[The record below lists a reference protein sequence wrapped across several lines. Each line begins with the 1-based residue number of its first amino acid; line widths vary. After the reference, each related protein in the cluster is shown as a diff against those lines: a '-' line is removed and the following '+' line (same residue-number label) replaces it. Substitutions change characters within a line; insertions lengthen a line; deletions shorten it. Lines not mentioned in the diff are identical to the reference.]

1 MHHTFSPASRASL
14 FLLVVL
20 SALVEPSFSKIVLD
34 YRIPLTAKVADMA
47 DKATALGK
55 LTNATIIG
63 SNKLKDAYAF
73 LPQTGGKFNMVT
85 LKINDK
91 SIFQPDKTNKKNDQV
106 GFRRNDIVPNYDPSK
121 LEVGKKTYHHSFIF
135 DKSLNNKHG
144 YLLASVEFSKAVS
157 THMYDIHHGTPFDAK
172 NTDGKASA
180 DANKIRVRDIN
191 FETLFSVEMVIGKVF
206 NFAIEVDVI
215 RLAIASLR
223 VLHSVGDEKLAEVV
237 KSTVIT
243 PKNPKVV
250 NVAKTGEW
258 HIQMIKE
265 PLPNPTDK
273 LEERSDV
280 PHKGIQ
286 EKGIKEQITMLR
298 NFIEDT
304 TTDAGSTDPDGE
316 PATGG
321 TGFSVKTS

>member
-1 MHHTFSPASRASL
+1 
-14 FLLVVL
+14 
-20 SALVEPSFSKIVLD
+20 
-34 YRIPLTAKVADMA
+34 
-47 DKATALGK
+47 
-55 LTNATIIG
+55 
-63 SNKLKDAYAF
+63 
-73 LPQTGGKFNMVT
+73 
-85 LKINDK
+85 
-91 SIFQPDKTNKKNDQV
+91 
-106 GFRRNDIVPNYDPSK
+106 
-121 LEVGKKTYHHSFIF
+121 
-135 DKSLNNKHG
+135 
-144 YLLASVEFSKAVS
+144 
-157 THMYDIHHGTPFDAK
+157 MYDIHHGTPFDAK

-206 NFAIEVDVI
+206 NFAIEVDWTKQ
-215 RLAIASLR
+215 SLR

-286 EKGIKEQITMLR
+286 ERGSKSRLQCCVTLLKIQPQMPGRPTRWRTCYGWYWILCENVLR
-298 NFIEDT
+298 PNEV
-304 TTDAGSTDPDGE
+304 ASM
-316 PATGG
+316 TG
-321 TGFSVKTS
+321 

>member
-1 MHHTFSPASRASL
+1 MLPLPVSPFEALCITPSAPPRGRHSSC
-14 FLLVVL
+14 LLSCL
-20 SALVEPSFSKIVLD
+20 PVEPSFSKIVLD

-144 YLLASVEFSKAVS
+144 

-191 FETLFSVEMVIGKVF
+191 FETL
-206 NFAIEVDVI
+206 
-215 RLAIASLR
+215 SLR